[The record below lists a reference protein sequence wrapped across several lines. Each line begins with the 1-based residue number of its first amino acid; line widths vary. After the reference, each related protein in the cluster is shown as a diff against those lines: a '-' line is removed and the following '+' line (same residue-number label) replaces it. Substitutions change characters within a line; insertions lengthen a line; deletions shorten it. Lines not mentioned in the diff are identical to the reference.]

1 MEKMEGNGRKMEGN
15 GREMEGNGREMEG
28 NGNSKTKME
37 EKWKEMEMFASPPPC
52 PPHATSKNC
61 LRQRGIIVTTLS

>member
-1 MEKMEGNGRKMEGN
+1 MEEKWKEMEERWK
-15 GREMEGNGREMEG
+15 EMEGYGRIWKR

-37 EKWKEMEMFASPPPC
+37 ERWKEMEMFASPPPC